1 MGEFG
6 YNPKILH
13 FFQSFG
19 FFGVAMNQF
28 DDGNAGFVL
37 VHARFLLYVKVPG
50 DGLAW
55 TTTILLGVI
64 TASPVDLVRT

>member
-1 MGEFG
+1 
-6 YNPKILH
+6 
-13 FFQSFG
+13 
-19 FFGVAMNQF
+19 MNQF